1 MTHRFSITVNKQ
13 SMTSEQVETVL
24 LLLLGEGAR
33 ALGHTIGSTGS
44 LPIKLEK
51 LRTRSIDPSKPVGD
65 QE

>member
-33 ALGHTIGSTGS
+33 ALGHSIGNSGS
-44 LPIKLEK
+44 FPLKLEK
-51 LRTRSIDPSKPVGD
+51 LRTRSIDPAKPVGE